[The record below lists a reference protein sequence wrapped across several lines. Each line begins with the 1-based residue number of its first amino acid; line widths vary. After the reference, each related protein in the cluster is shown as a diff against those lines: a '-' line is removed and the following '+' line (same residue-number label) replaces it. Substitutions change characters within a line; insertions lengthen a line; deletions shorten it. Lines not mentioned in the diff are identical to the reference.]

1 MEIFNTILLFLSLF
15 MIVTESKM
23 FLVKT
28 KSKPKEPGSDY
39 TETGFL
45 HHDGRTDKFHINN
58 DNLLKMLTSGN
69 EAAHGLPGTDRIDGQ
84 RPLPV
89 GPPLPGTDRIDGQR
103 PLPVGPRLPDSD
115 RIDGQ
120 RPLLGHPLPGTDRID
135 GQRPLPVGPPL
146 PGTDRI
152 DGQRPL
158 PVGPRR
164 SNMNRALIPVPSQR
178 KTFNRH
184 TFARE
189 VREQPPIMT
198 TDYEVLVDDDGS
210 YTDVDLD
217 LDQLNAGTDDLVE
230 NNKRKIFHRAT
241 FSRNPQKHEESGHE
255 GLSESQRFFM
265 ERLMTEG

>member
-1 MEIFNTILLFLSLF
+1 MEIFKTFLLFLSLF
-15 MIVTESKM
+15 RIVTESKM

-28 KSKPKEPGSDY
+28 KSKPKESGSDY
-39 TETGFL
+39 TDTGFL

-58 DNLLKMLTSGN
+58 DNLLKMLTSGS
-69 EAAHGLPGTDRIDGQ
+69 EAAHGLPG
-84 RPLPV
+84 
-89 GPPLPGTDRIDGQR
+89 
-103 PLPVGPRLPDSD
+103 S
-115 RIDGQ
+115 
-120 RPLLGHPLPGTDRID
+120 DRID

-164 SNMNRALIPVPSQR
+164 SNMNRALIPVSSQR
-178 KTFNRH
+178 KAFNRH
-184 TFARE
+184 SFERE
-189 VREQPPIMT
+189 VREQPSPVMT
-198 TDYEVLVDDDGS
+198 TDYDVLTDDGA
-210 YTDVDLD
+210 YADVDLD
-217 LDQLNAGTDDLVE
+217 LDQLNDGTDDLVE

-241 FSRNPQKHEESGHE
+241 FSRNPEKHEESGHD

>member
-15 MIVTESKM
+15 LIITESKM

-39 TETGFL
+39 TDTGFL

-58 DNLLKMLTSGN
+58 DNLLKMLTSGS
-69 EAAHGLPGTDRIDGQ
+69 EAAHGLPGSDRIGGQ

-103 PLPVGPRLPDSD
+103 PLPVGP
-115 RIDGQ
+115 
-120 RPLLGHPLPGTDRID
+120 PLPGS
-135 GQRPLPVGPPL
+135 
-146 PGTDRI
+146 DRI

-178 KTFNRH
+178 KAFNRH
-184 TFARE
+184 TFERE
-189 VREQPPIMT
+189 VREQPSPVMT
-198 TDYEVLVDDDGS
+198 TDYDVLTDDGA
-210 YTDVDLD
+210 YADVDLD
-217 LDQLNAGTDDLVE
+217 LDQLNDGTDDLVE

-241 FSRNPQKHEESGHE
+241 FSRNPEKHEESGHD

>member
-15 MIVTESKM
+15 RIVTESKM

-28 KSKPKEPGSDY
+28 KSKPKEPGTDY
-39 TETGFL
+39 TDTGFL

-58 DNLLKMLTSGN
+58 DNLLKMLTSGS
-69 EAAHGLPGTDRIDGQ
+69 EAAHGLPGSDRIDGQ

-103 PLPVGPRLPDSD
+103 PLPVGP
-115 RIDGQ
+115 
-120 RPLLGHPLPGTDRID
+120 PLPSSDRID
-135 GQRPLPVGPPL
+135 GQRPLPVGHPL

-178 KTFNRH
+178 KAFNRH
-184 TFARE
+184 SFERE
-189 VREQPPIMT
+189 VREQPSPVMT
-198 TDYEVLVDDDGS
+198 TDYDVLTDDGA
-210 YTDVDLD
+210 YADVDLD
-217 LDQLNAGTDDLVE
+217 LDQLNDGTDDLVE

-241 FSRNPQKHEESGHE
+241 FSRNPEKHEESGHD

>member
-69 EAAHGLPGTDRIDGQ
+69 EAAHGLPG
-84 RPLPV
+84 
-89 GPPLPGTDRIDGQR
+89 
-103 PLPVGPRLPDSD
+103 S
-115 RIDGQ
+115 
-120 RPLLGHPLPGTDRID
+120 DRID

-217 LDQLNAGTDDLVE
+217 LDQLNAATDDLVE

>member
-39 TETGFL
+39 TDTTGFL

-69 EAAHGLPGTDRIDGQ
+69 EAAHGMSGSDRIDGQ

-89 GPPLPGTDRIDGQR
+89 GPPLPGSDRIDGQR
-103 PLPVGPRLPDSD
+103 PLPGPT
-115 RIDGQ
+115 
-120 RPLLGHPLPGTDRID
+120 LPGTDRID
-135 GQRPLPVGPPL
+135 GQGPLPVKPRL
-146 PGTDRI
+146 PGSGRI